1 MLEAPAVFASVTDL
15 VAGATERTAMT
26 EGAGKSGAR
35 LERVVIG
42 GQPYVL
48 KHLDLAQDWT
58 MRASGCLRGAPLLA
72 WERGLLARLPACFN
86 QPIVGVAPE
95 DGDGPAPSGG
105 CALLMRDVSPWL
117 VPVTD
122 EPISLDQHLRF
133 LRHMAALHAAFWGC
147 GSECEVVPVMH
158 RYLELSP
165 WLAYAEAAVGSAH
178 LVPRLVGE
186 GWPRLAEVAPAAA
199 AVVTPL
205 ARDPGPLV
213 EALEGTPQTFVHSN
227 WKLDNL
233 GTDDDGR
240 TIVLDWEQPGR
251 GAPLSDLAWYL
262 AINCRRLPQ
271 GKQDAIAAYRRALE
285 EHGIARAAA
294 ARGRAHLPVVDLAA
308 GPGAHE
314 ASQLLLPG
322 PVALR
327 GLAAEGAERPE
338 LALPGDEPLDR
349 GGAEGADQLV
359 FQVGDA
365 HVEAEPFGVVAGQ
378 HGAEARA
385 GQAAP
390 EVSLLPLVAQA
401 GQPGAQ
407 PARAEQ
413 VEKVPDVRGAA
424 HRHHEDAFLPQV
436 PAAARGQRLDG
447 GLVAHPLDQD
457 DRARPGRRAPH
468 RGHRRGQRNI
478 AAARRAGDRD
488 QAGQRLVVH
497 YP

>member
-15 VAGATERTAMT
+15 IAGATSRVSVT

-72 WERGLLARLPACFN
+72 WERGLLARLPGCFN
-86 QPIVGVAPE
+86 QPIVGVALTG
-95 DGDGPAPSGG
+95 GDGSVPSGG
-105 CALLMRDVSPWL
+105 CALLMRDVAPWL

-133 LRHMAALHAAFWGC
+133 LRHMAALHAAFWAC
-147 GSECEVVPVMH
+147 GRECEVVPVMH

-165 WLAYAEAAVGSAH
+165 WLTTAEAFVGSGH

-213 EALEGTPQTFVHSN
+213 EALEGTPQTFVHGN

-240 TIVLDWEQPGR
+240 TVVLDWEQPGR

-285 EHGIARAAA
+285 EHGISTEAWWDRQLALCLLGALVQFGWEKALGGYDEELAWWETQAVRAA
-294 ARGRAHLPVVDLAA
+294 P
-308 GPGAHE
+308 
-314 ASQLLLPG
+314 LLG
-322 PVALR
+322 
-327 GLAAEGAERPE
+327 
-338 LALPGDEPLDR
+338 
-349 GGAEGADQLV
+349 
-359 FQVGDA
+359 
-365 HVEAEPFGVVAGQ
+365 
-378 HGAEARA
+378 
-385 GQAAP
+385 
-390 EVSLLPLVAQA
+390 
-401 GQPGAQ
+401 
-407 PARAEQ
+407 
-413 VEKVPDVRGAA
+413 
-424 HRHHEDAFLPQV
+424 
-436 PAAARGQRLDG
+436 
-447 GLVAHPLDQD
+447 
-457 DRARPGRRAPH
+457 
-468 RGHRRGQRNI
+468 
-478 AAARRAGDRD
+478 
-488 QAGQRLVVH
+488 
-497 YP
+497 

>member
-1 MLEAPAVFASVTDL
+1 MLEAPAVFASVTEL
-15 VAGATERTAMT
+15 IAGATARVSLT
-26 EGAGKSGAR
+26 EAAGKSGAR

-48 KHLDLAQDWT
+48 KHLDLAEDWT

-95 DGDGPAPSGG
+95 HGDGPAPSGG

-133 LRHMAALHAAFWGC
+133 LRHMAALHAAFWAC

-165 WLAYAEAAVGSAH
+165 WLAHAEAAVGSAH

-199 AVVTPL
+199 AIVTPL

-240 TIVLDWEQPGR
+240 TVVLDWEQPGR

-285 EHGIARAAA
+285 EHGIGTEAWWDRQLALCLLGALVQFGWEKALGGYDEELAWWETQAVRAA
-294 ARGRAHLPVVDLAA
+294 P
-308 GPGAHE
+308 
-314 ASQLLLPG
+314 LLG
-322 PVALR
+322 
-327 GLAAEGAERPE
+327 
-338 LALPGDEPLDR
+338 
-349 GGAEGADQLV
+349 
-359 FQVGDA
+359 
-365 HVEAEPFGVVAGQ
+365 
-378 HGAEARA
+378 
-385 GQAAP
+385 
-390 EVSLLPLVAQA
+390 
-401 GQPGAQ
+401 
-407 PARAEQ
+407 
-413 VEKVPDVRGAA
+413 
-424 HRHHEDAFLPQV
+424 
-436 PAAARGQRLDG
+436 
-447 GLVAHPLDQD
+447 
-457 DRARPGRRAPH
+457 
-468 RGHRRGQRNI
+468 
-478 AAARRAGDRD
+478 
-488 QAGQRLVVH
+488 
-497 YP
+497 

>member
-1 MLEAPAVFASVTDL
+1 MLEAPAVCASVTDL
-15 VAGATERTAMT
+15 IAGATSRTVLS

-35 LERVVIG
+35 LERVVIA

-72 WERGLLARLPACFN
+72 WERGLLARLPGCIN
-86 QPIVGVAPE
+86 QPIVGVAPAG
-95 DGDGPAPSGG
+95 GDGPAPSGG
-105 CALLMRDVSPWL
+105 CALLMRDVSSWL

-133 LRHMAALHAAFWGC
+133 LRHMAALHAAFWAC

-165 WLAYAEAAVGSAH
+165 WLTIAEAFVGSGH

-240 TIVLDWEQPGR
+240 TVVLDWEQPGR

-271 GKQDAIAAYRRALE
+271 GKDDAIAAYRRALE
-285 EHGIARAAA
+285 EHGISTEAWWDRQLALCLLGALVQFGWEKALGGYDEELAWWETQAIRAA
-294 ARGRAHLPVVDLAA
+294 P
-308 GPGAHE
+308 
-314 ASQLLLPG
+314 LLG
-322 PVALR
+322 
-327 GLAAEGAERPE
+327 
-338 LALPGDEPLDR
+338 
-349 GGAEGADQLV
+349 
-359 FQVGDA
+359 
-365 HVEAEPFGVVAGQ
+365 
-378 HGAEARA
+378 
-385 GQAAP
+385 
-390 EVSLLPLVAQA
+390 
-401 GQPGAQ
+401 
-407 PARAEQ
+407 
-413 VEKVPDVRGAA
+413 
-424 HRHHEDAFLPQV
+424 
-436 PAAARGQRLDG
+436 
-447 GLVAHPLDQD
+447 
-457 DRARPGRRAPH
+457 
-468 RGHRRGQRNI
+468 
-478 AAARRAGDRD
+478 
-488 QAGQRLVVH
+488 
-497 YP
+497 

>member
-15 VAGATERTAMT
+15 IAGATERTSLT

-95 DGDGPAPSGG
+95 DGGGPAPSGG

-133 LRHMAALHAAFWGC
+133 LRHMAALHAAFWAC

-165 WLAYAEAAVGSAH
+165 WLAHAEAAVGSAH

-199 AVVTPL
+199 AIVTPL

-233 GTDDDGR
+233 GTDADGR
-240 TIVLDWEQPGR
+240 TVVLDWEQPGR

-285 EHGIARAAA
+285 DHGISTEAWWDRQLALCLLGALVQFGWEKALGGYDEELAWWETQAVRAA
-294 ARGRAHLPVVDLAA
+294 P
-308 GPGAHE
+308 
-314 ASQLLLPG
+314 LLT
-322 PVALR
+322 
-327 GLAAEGAERPE
+327 
-338 LALPGDEPLDR
+338 DR
-349 GGAEGADQLV
+349 
-359 FQVGDA
+359 
-365 HVEAEPFGVVAGQ
+365 
-378 HGAEARA
+378 
-385 GQAAP
+385 
-390 EVSLLPLVAQA
+390 
-401 GQPGAQ
+401 
-407 PARAEQ
+407 
-413 VEKVPDVRGAA
+413 
-424 HRHHEDAFLPQV
+424 
-436 PAAARGQRLDG
+436 
-447 GLVAHPLDQD
+447 
-457 DRARPGRRAPH
+457 
-468 RGHRRGQRNI
+468 
-478 AAARRAGDRD
+478 
-488 QAGQRLVVH
+488 
-497 YP
+497 